1 MNLSTHLKYLSSF
14 FVYNTLTIQIENAL
28 MKNKIIAFFKQTSY
42 EKVYSLFI
50 IKLLA
55 IYFIWELL
63 LRKFVYQMDF
73 NMALNSH
80 LASAAAFILSLFG
93 FEATSINNYLYIDHA
108 ISVGIGTACNGIS
121 FIGVIGGLV
130 FSTPTNIKNKLLFF
144 PLIAFCIYCTNV
156 IRIALLGYTWKYNNL
171 SFEFNHKFLYLY
183 TIYAVIFV
191 IWYLWFQRVSLS
203 KEKI

>member
-1 MNLSTHLKYLSSF
+1 
-14 FVYNTLTIQIENAL
+14 
-28 MKNKIIAFFKQTSY
+28 MKHKINAFFKQTSY

-63 LRKFVYQMDF
+63 AREFVYKMAF
-73 NMALNSH
+73 NDDLNNH
-80 LASAAAFILSLFG
+80 LATAAAFVLNVIG
-93 FEATSINNYLYIDHA
+93 FEAISIKNHLYIDHA

-130 FSTPTNIKNKLLFF
+130 FSTPTSIKNKLLFF

-156 IRIALLGYTWKYNNL
+156 VRIALLGYTWKYNNL

>member
-1 MNLSTHLKYLSSF
+1 MFK
-14 FVYNTLTIQIENAL
+14 TLNIQIENVS

-55 IYFIWELL
+55 IYFIWELIA
-63 LRKFVYQMDF
+63 RTFVYQMDF
-73 NMALNSH
+73 NSALNAH
-80 LASAAAFILSLFG
+80 LASAAAFILNLVGLESEG
-93 FEATSINNYLYIDHA
+93 IMNVLYINHQS
-108 ISVGIGTACNGIS
+108 SVSIGTACNGIS